1 MADNFLERKRRDY
14 EQRKQDWLKKQ
25 KRCSL
30 PSLIL
35 RKASE
40 KFGDE

>member
-14 EQRKQDWLKKQ
+14 EQRKQDCMKKQ
-25 KRCSL
+25 KRCSS

-40 KFGDE
+40 KFGDD

>member
-25 KRCSL
+25 GRT
-30 PSLIL
+30 PSPSSIL

>member
-14 EQRKQDWLKKQ
+14 EQRKVEWQ
-25 KRCSL
+25 KRKKKCLS
-30 PSLIL
+30 PSMIL

-40 KFGDE
+40 NFDDE